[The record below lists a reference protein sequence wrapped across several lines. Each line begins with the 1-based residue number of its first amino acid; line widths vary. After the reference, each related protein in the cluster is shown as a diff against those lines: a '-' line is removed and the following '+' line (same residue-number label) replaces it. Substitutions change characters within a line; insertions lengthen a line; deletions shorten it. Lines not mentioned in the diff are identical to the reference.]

1 MTGHHGPAQ
10 RPENGFVNEC
20 MNAYTEALMDLTTK
34 DIAFLADTEFF
45 SAKAHISPKIRHL
58 LERVHEAFRHE
69 LKAHRL
75 LVPDGF
81 DPDACQF
88 VKGEHL
94 EDFPYQYLDYP
105 RFFTR
110 DVKFAFRSLVWWGHH
125 LAFALIL
132 EGGQLRRYKEN
143 LINRFPSV
151 ADREICLCLS
161 PSLWEWKQGPGYTL
175 ALTQGRQPEV
185 AAVLAHRPFF
195 KLARFVSFDD
205 PAVLAGEAHRLAQEA
220 LCAMLPVII
229 E

>member
-1 MTGHHGPAQ
+1 MTFTAK
-10 RPENGFVNEC
+10 E
-20 MNAYTEALMDLTTK
+20 LT
-34 DIAFLADTEFF
+34 LLSDTEFF
-45 SAKAHISPKIRHL
+45 VTKARISPKIRHL
-58 LERVHEAFRHE
+58 LEQIHESFQRE

-81 DPDACQF
+81 DPDASQF

-110 DVKFAFRSLVWWGHH
+110 KVKFSFRSLVWWGHH
-125 LAFALIL
+125 MVFALIL
-132 EGGQLRRYKEN
+132 EGGHLRRYKEN

-151 ADREICLCLS
+151 ADRDIHLCLS
-161 PSLWEWKQGPGYTL
+161 HSLWEWKQGPGFTL
-175 ALTQGRQPEV
+175 DLTRERSSEV

-195 KLARFVSFDD
+195 KLARFVPFSD
-205 PAVLAGEAHRLAQEA
+205 PAVGSDEAHHLAHEA
-220 LCAMLPVII
+220 LRAMLPVIV